1 MLLSHLFGLFFLFGT
16 GGCVAWCALQF
27 RLPAPFVL
35 GPLLST
41 ALLWSLDVNISFP
54 TNVVSF
60 LSKITIGSFI
70 GLRFDRNCAK
80 LLGNLAWPSIL
91 QSFWMLSTSLVCAF
105 LLYTLTDLPLSTALL
120 GSTTGGVAEMAL
132 FALSLNV
139 DVANVTILQVFRL
152 VASMFV
158 IPLLSSK
165 YSDQSYQPCRSFSG
179 EEKSIDS
186 EILNRSKQREY
197 FIFISLAMLG
207 GWIGTISNIPAGALL
222 GSMVFVGLFCAFGV
236 SMWHPPKF
244 IRSIA
249 QIGVGITIGMYFT
262 RDTFYQFFSMF
273 FPILLL
279 SSAMIVSALVLG
291 FLLKKFTNWNLVTC
305 LLSAAPAGLTQMGAI
320 AEEMGADPLIVS
332 LMHTVRLVSILVILP
347 ILFSIFLD

>member
-1 MLLSHLFGLFFLFGT
+1 MLLSYIFGLFFLFGI
-16 GGCVAWCALQF
+16 GGCGAWCASQF
-27 RLPAPFVL
+27 RLPTPFVL

-41 ALLWSLDVNISFP
+41 ALLISLDINIYFP
-54 TNVVSF
+54 TNVVAF
-60 LSKITIGSFI
+60 LCKIIIGSFI

-105 LLYTLTDLPLSTALL
+105 LLYTLTDLPLSTSLL
-120 GSTTGGVAEMAL
+120 GSTTGGVVEMAL
-132 FALSLNV
+132 FALALNE

-158 IPLLSSK
+158 IPLLGSK
-165 YSDQSYQPCRSFSG
+165 YSEKSSLPCRSFSD
-179 EEKSIDS
+179 EKMSGNS
-186 EILNRSKQREY
+186 EILNRPKPREY
-197 FIFISLAMLG
+197 FIFIGLAMLG
-207 GWIGTISNIPAGALL
+207 GWIGTICNIPAGALL
-222 GSMVFVGLFCAFGV
+222 GSMVFVGLFCALGV
-236 SMWHPPKF
+236 SMWYPPKI

-262 RDTFYQFFSMF
+262 RDTIYQFFFYVLSV
-273 FPILLL
+273 LLL
-279 SSAMIVSALVLG
+279 TSAMVVSALVLG
-291 FLLKKFTNWNLVTC
+291 FLLKKLTNWNLVTC

-320 AEEMGADPLIVS
+320 AEEMGADPLTVS

-347 ILFSIFLD
+347 FLFSIFLD